1 MVKEVIWTPEAEA
14 SFERVI
20 QYLHEN
26 WTDKEI
32 EKFIRATDEVITYI
46 TKNPKMFRKTNNDNV
61 HEALVTPHNLLI
73 YKIYPKRIDL
83 IAFWDTRQ
91 NPKKKRY

>member
-46 TKNPKMFRKTNNDNV
+46 SKNPKMFRKTNNDNV
-61 HEALVTPHNLLI
+61 HEALVTPQNLLI
-73 YKIYPKRIDL
+73 YKI
-83 IAFWDTRQ
+83 
-91 NPKKKRY
+91 